1 MMLVRRLSDAH
12 ARTMRDSCDRSG
24 NVVESANMDMASY
37 VEAWRRRAA
46 EEERAQE
53 DRQARARRVAAELA
67 RVLGERYAA
76 SRVLLV
82 GSLRRGT
89 FGPRSDIDLAVEGLS
104 PKAAEQANVELAG
117 TGGFEVD
124 VIGLEDAKPHWE
136 GVRISV

>member
-1 MMLVRRLSDAH
+1 MFGH
-12 ARTMRDSCDRSG
+12 YRSG
-24 NVVESANMDMASY
+24 NVVESANMNTARY

-67 RVLGERYAA
+67 RILGERYAA

-104 PKAAEQANVELAG
+104 PKTVEQANVELSG

-124 VIGLEDAKPHWE
+124 VICLEDAKPHWRSYFE
-136 GVRISV
+136 KWSETLWPPP

>member
-1 MMLVRRLSDAH
+1 
-12 ARTMRDSCDRSG
+12 
-24 NVVESANMDMASY
+24 MDLASFA
-37 VEAWRRRAA
+37 EAWRRRSE
-46 EEERAQE
+46 EEERAQQ
-53 DRQARARRVAAELA
+53 DREARALRVAAGLA

-104 PKAAEQANVELAG
+104 PNAVEQANVELTG

-124 VIGLEDAKPHWE
+124 VIRLEDARSHWRSYFE
-136 GVRISV
+136 KWSETLWPPP